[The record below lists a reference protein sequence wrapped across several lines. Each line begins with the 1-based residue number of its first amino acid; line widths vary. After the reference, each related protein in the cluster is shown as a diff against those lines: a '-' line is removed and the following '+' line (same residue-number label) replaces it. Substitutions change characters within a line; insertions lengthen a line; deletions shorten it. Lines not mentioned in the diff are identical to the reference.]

1 MQIFKSNRFVRFV
14 VVGGLNTLFGF
25 VVYSILALSDLSTL
39 MVLIVS
45 NLIGIAFNFVTT
57 GGLVFREMS
66 LTKIPL
72 FLICYGVIFVI
83 YLELIQWLSPIF
95 GGRIVAMAI
104 IVLPMAI
111 LTYFIQSWFVFGDKL
126 CLMVNVIK
134 QHLTQLL
141 TAKFSLTKRKIV
153 YVLYILAIFTA
164 AFCNFQLVT
173 SSFYHIDM
181 DFFVDTVK
189 LIKSLGSYYIDLWF

>member
-1 MQIFKSNRFVRFV
+1 MQIFKSNRFVRFL

-25 VVYSILALSDLSTL
+25 VIYSILALSDLSTL

-57 GGLVFREMS
+57 GGLVFRDMS

-104 IVLPMAI
+104 IVLPMAV
-111 LTYFIQSWFVFGDKL
+111 LTYFMQSWFVFGDKL
-126 CLMVNVIK
+126 SFMGNIIK
-134 QHLTQLL
+134 KHLPQFL

-153 YVLYILAIFTA
+153 YVLFMFAIFTA

-181 DFFVDTVK
+181 AYLLEV
-189 LIKSLGSYYIDLWF
+189 LGSTMKLGK

>member
-1 MQIFKSNRFVRFV
+1 MQISKLNRFVRFV

-25 VVYSILALSDLSTL
+25 VIYSIFALSDLSTL

-57 GGLVFREMS
+57 GGRVFRDMS

-104 IVLPMAI
+104 IVLPMAV
-111 LTYFIQSWFVFGDKL
+111 LTYFMQSWFVFGDKL
-126 CLMVNVIK
+126 SFMGNIIK
-134 QHLTQLL
+134 QHLPQFL
-141 TAKFSLTKRKIV
+141 TAKFSITKRKIV
-153 YVLYILAIFTA
+153 YVVFMLAIFTA

-173 SSFYHIDM
+173 SSLYHIDM
-181 DFFVDTVK
+181 AYLLEV
-189 LIKSLGSYYIDLWF
+189 LGSTMKLEK